1 MSVTPQRILLVDD
14 EQAVLEALCRQ
25 HRKRYALV
33 PACGVE
39 AGLKAITEQGPFAVV
54 VTDYQMPGRNGIQ
67 FLASVM
73 DLAPD
78 MVRIMFTGQADLR
91 VAIEAVNQGHIF
103 RFLTK
108 PCEPE
113 VFQAGLDVA
122 LEQYHLRHAERLLL
136 EHTARGSIEVLAEVL
151 ALANPM
157 AFGRAIRVRNYVR
170 HVVAS
175 LKLPDAWQYETA
187 ALLCQIGC
195 VAIPK
200 DIFDRILT
208 EGSLPPEQ
216 AAILERHPQIARD
229 LLRKI
234 PRLQTVA
241 EIVYRQGS
249 MSSIP
254 VSGDRAVMI
263 GASILSAA
271 LDFEELVSLGAS
283 PQQALAALRSE
294 GRKYHRRVL
303 DALATAAIFTG
314 KTDVRIVPLFQLRVG
329 MILDEEVRS
338 ARDALLVTRGE
349 AISEGSLQ
357 RLRNYAALKL
367 LAKTEFRVQMP
378 QQMDGLPEVSAA

>member
-1 MSVTPQRILLVDD
+1 M
-14 EQAVLEALCRQ
+14 
-25 HRKRYALV
+25 
-33 PACGVE
+33 
-39 AGLKAITEQGPFAVV
+39 
-54 VTDYQMPGRNGIQ
+54 
-67 FLASVM
+67 
-73 DLAPD
+73 
-78 MVRIMFTGQADLR
+78 
-91 VAIEAVNQGHIF
+91 
-103 RFLTK
+103 
-108 PCEPE
+108 
-113 VFQAGLDVA
+113 
-122 LEQYHLRHAERLLL
+122 
-136 EHTARGSIEVLAEVL
+136 
-151 ALANPM
+151 
-157 AFGRAIRVRNYVR
+157 
-170 HVVAS
+170 
-175 LKLPDAWQYETA
+175 
-187 ALLCQIGC
+187 
-195 VAIPK
+195 VAIPN

-208 EGSLPPEQ
+208 EGFLSPEQ
-216 AAILERHPQIARD
+216 ATILERHPQIARD